1 MTPIIYASL
10 SCLCSKIK
18 FQSDGSCICFNSGS
32 QLPWSCCSFC
42 LCWHWASF
50 FIFTILTVIQHQC
63 FLVEFRIFLSFSCR
77 SHCFFFLN
85 ILFHLNLSMYFV
97 FFYPR
102 IFFIYPLTLIYKEI
116 IHVLRCFK
124 QIYSC
129 IVWSECLVTH
139 ISLPN
144 RRSQCQ
150 PSKTENYIIY
160 GWQDF
165 QTTQYF
171 IF

>member
-1 MTPIIYASL
+1 MSTLPSSCGQTCKIRDSLLLISPENRNQALIFAKCCWFVMTPIIYASL

-32 QLPWSCCSFC
+32 QLPWSCSFC

-97 FFYPR
+97 FF
-102 IFFIYPLTLIYKEI
+102 
-116 IHVLRCFK
+116 IHVFFLFIHLRWFIK
-124 QIYSC
+124 KLS
-129 IVWSECLVTH
+129 T
-139 ISLPN
+139 
-144 RRSQCQ
+144 
-150 PSKTENYIIY
+150 
-160 GWQDF
+160 
-165 QTTQYF
+165 YF
-171 IF
+171 VVLNKFIHV